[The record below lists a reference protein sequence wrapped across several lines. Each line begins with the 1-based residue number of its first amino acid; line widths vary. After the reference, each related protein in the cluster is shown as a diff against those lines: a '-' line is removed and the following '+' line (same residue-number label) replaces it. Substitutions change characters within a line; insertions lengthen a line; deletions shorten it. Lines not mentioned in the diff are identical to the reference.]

1 VAAHAG
7 RLEYPDRSSP
17 TYRSVTGLID
27 RRVDLDRSIKPTD
40 SRFDAALCVMAS
52 KLAYKNEAFI
62 RDMVTSHW
70 QATCARAL
78 PVCPLSLCVHSFG
91 RI

>member
-1 VAAHAG
+1 
-7 RLEYPDRSSP
+7 
-17 TYRSVTGLID
+17 VTGLID

-52 KLAYKNEAFI
+52 KLAYENEAFI
-62 RDMVTSHW
+62 RDVVTSHW
-70 QATCARAL
+70 QVTCARAL